1 MQTQVPPHQ
10 PPDALASAAAGLISR
25 CVHCGFCN
33 ATCPTYQLLGDERDG
48 PRGRIYLIKHMLEGN
63 APTARTR
70 SHLDRCLTCRACE
83 SACPSGVEYG
93 RLVDMGREVLAQ
105 RAPRPWLA
113 RLQRRWL
120 AGFLTS
126 RAFAPMLAL
135 AQALRSLMPA
145 TLANRIP
152 ARQRAGD
159 WPLQTQPRRVLLLGG
174 CVQPALSPDLN
185 AATARVLGV
194 LGIEV
199 IIAREAQCCGA
210 IHQHLDQQHAAR
222 DHARRNIDAWWPL
235 LEQGAEAIVFNAT
248 GCGTQLAEYGWLLR
262 DDPAYAQRA
271 ARVSSLSRDLSQLL
285 APLEYR
291 IRQLSE
297 NAAADT
303 VAFHAPCSLQHGLKS
318 RGVVEGLL
326 LAAGATLTRVRDSH
340 LCCGSAGTYSL
351 LQPEISARLRE
362 ARLGALQEG
371 APSRILS
378 ANIGCMVQLAS
389 GSQVPVQHWIQ
400 WLEGRLR

>member
-1 MQTQVPPHQ
+1 MQTQLPEHN
-10 PPDALASAAAGLISR
+10 PPDALTSAAAGLIGR

-70 SHLDRCLTCRACE
+70 IHLDRCLTCRACE
-83 SACPSGVEYG
+83 STCPSGVEYG
-93 RLVDMGREVLAQ
+93 RLVDIGREVLAQ
-105 RAPRPWLA
+105 RAPRPWFE

-126 RAFAPMLAL
+126 RAFAPSLAL
-135 AQALRSLMPA
+135 GQWLRPLLPA
-145 TLANRIP
+145 GLAARIP
-152 ARQRAGD
+152 ARQRAGS
-159 WPLQTQPRRVLLLGG
+159 WPQQRQVRRVLLLGG

-185 AATARVLGV
+185 AATARVLGA

-199 IIAREAQCCGA
+199 IIAPGSGCCGA
-210 IHQHLDQQHAAR
+210 IHQHLDQQPAAR
-222 DHARRNIDAWWPL
+222 EQARRNIDAWWPQV
-235 LEQGAEAIVFNAT
+235 EQGAEAIIFNAT

-271 ARVSSLSRDLSQLL
+271 ARISGLCRDVSQILE
-285 APLEYR
+285 PLEPR
-291 IRQLSE
+291 IRQLAGG
-297 NAAADT
+297 AAAESL
-303 VAFHAPCSLQHGLKS
+303 AFHSPCSLQHGLKS
-318 RGVVEGLL
+318 RGAVESLIV
-326 LAAGATLTRVRDSH
+326 AAGGTLTRVRDSH

-351 LQPEISARLRE
+351 LQPGISARLRD
-362 ARLGALQEG
+362 ARLDALQEG
-371 APSRILS
+371 APQRILS

-389 GSQVPVQHWIQ
+389 GSRVPVLHWIQ
-400 WLEGRLR
+400 WLEERLR

>member
-1 MQTQVPPHQ
+1 MQTQIPQQQ

-63 APTARTR
+63 TPTARTR

-113 RLQRRWL
+113 RLQRRLL

-126 RAFAPMLAL
+126 RAFAPLLAL
-135 AQALRSLMPA
+135 GQALRPLMPA
-145 TLANRIP
+145 TLAKRIP

-210 IHQHLDQQHAAR
+210 IHQHLDQQHTAR

-262 DDPAYAQRA
+262 DDPTYAQRA

-285 APLEYR
+285 APLEPR
-291 IRQLSE
+291 IRQLSV
-297 NAAADT
+297 NAVADT

-362 ARLGALQEG
+362 AKLDALQEG
-371 APSRILS
+371 TPSRILS

-389 GSQVPVQHWIQ
+389 GSRVPVQHWIQ

>member
-1 MQTQVPPHQ
+1 MQTQIPQQQ

-63 APTARTR
+63 TPTARTR

-113 RLQRRWL
+113 RLQRRLL

-126 RAFAPMLAL
+126 RAFAPLLAL
-135 AQALRSLMPA
+135 GQALRPLMPA
-145 TLANRIP
+145 TLAKRIP

-159 WPLQTQPRRVLLLGG
+159 WPLQPQPRRVLLLGG

-210 IHQHLDQQHAAR
+210 IHQHLDQQHTAR
-222 DHARRNIDAWWPL
+222 DCARRNIDAWWPL

-285 APLEYR
+285 APLEPR
-291 IRQLSE
+291 IRQLSV
-297 NAAADT
+297 NAVADT